1 VGQHAL
7 PEGQLTVKLN
17 GSCGQSLGAWL
28 APGIALD
35 VTGDANDYVGKGL
48 SGGLITLR
56 LPQSE
61 APGAIIGNTCL
72 YGATS
77 GKLFAAG
84 LAGER
89 FAVRNSGATAVVEGA
104 GANACE
110 YMTGGVV
117 VILGRVGDNFGA
129 GMSGGMAF
137 VYDEDGRFADR
148 ANGDTVIWRRL
159 ASAHWE
165 GVLKAL
171 IAEHSKRTGSS
182 CAANLLSH
190 WSVDRLTF
198 WQICPREMLQRLKHP
213 LSDSTSSV
221 AAA

>member
-1 VGQHAL
+1 M
-7 PEGQLTVKLN
+7 KLR

-28 APGIALD
+28 VQGIALD

-56 LPQSE
+56 PPQGE
-61 APGAIIGNTCL
+61 EPGAIIGNTCL

-77 GKLFAAG
+77 GKLYAAG

-89 FAVRNSGATAVVEGA
+89 FAVRNSGATAVIEGA

-110 YMTGGVV
+110 YMTGGTV
-117 VILGRVGDNFGA
+117 VILGAVGDNFGA

-137 VYDEDGRFADR
+137 VYDEDGSFPER
-148 ANGDTVIWRRL
+148 ANPDSIVWQRL

-165 GVLKAL
+165 KHLKAL
-171 IAEHSKRTGSS
+171 VAEHGKRTDSQH
-182 CAANLLSH
+182 AARLLAH
-190 WSVDRLTF
+190 WDAARGKF
-198 WQICPREMLQRLKHP
+198 WQICPHEMLPRLKHA
-213 LSDSTSSV
+213 LSDAATSSGV